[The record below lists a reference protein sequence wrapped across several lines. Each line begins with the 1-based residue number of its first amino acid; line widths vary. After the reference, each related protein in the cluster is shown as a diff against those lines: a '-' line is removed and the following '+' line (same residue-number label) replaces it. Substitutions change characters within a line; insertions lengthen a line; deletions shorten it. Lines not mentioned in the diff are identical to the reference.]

1 MEIPST
7 RELEPLIL
15 SLIRDRDTAGTPI
28 NFEAHV
34 RSSREGSPEKVGGY
48 SLLKKHSWMY
58 RAEILVP
65 MYCTG
70 WLTVLASRR
79 A

>member
-7 RELEPLIL
+7 SELEPLIL

-34 RSSREGSPEKVGGY
+34 ESVSPEKVGGD
-48 SLLKKHSWMY
+48 SLLKKYTWMY
-58 RAEILVP
+58 RL
-65 MYCTG
+65 
-70 WLTVLASRR
+70 RF
-79 A
+79 